1 MDLTFTREE
10 QRFREEVRAFLESSL
25 PAAMRHK
32 VLEGL
37 HVPPED
43 TLEWQ
48 RTLHRKGW
56 GGPSWP
62 TEFGGTGWDPVR
74 QFIFEEECA
83 AAGTPRLLPFGL
95 KMVGPV
101 IMRFG
106 NAAQHRRFLPRIL
119 SGEDWWCQGY
129 SEPEAGSDLA
139 SLRTRADR
147 KGDTYVVNGQKTWIT
162 LAQHAGWIFCLVR
175 TDWSGKAQAGISFLL
190 IDMKTPGVT
199 VRPITMLDGGHE
211 VNEVWFEDV
220 PVPVENL
227 VGEENKGWTYAKFL
241 LGHERANIAGIGSSK
256 RELARLRRI
265 ASVERKHGRPLSED
279 PMFAARLAQVEI
291 DLMAL
296 EITNL
301 RVLSAE
307 AEKRAPGPEASL
319 LKIKGTEIQQAL
331 SELMVQAVGP
341 YALPFRIEALEGGFQ
356 GDPVGPEYAAP
367 LAATYC
373 NMRKAS
379 IYGGSNEIQKNIITQ
394 MILGL

>member
-1 MDLTFTREE
+1 MDLRFTPEE
-10 QRFREEVRAFLESSL
+10 LAFREEVRTFLAESL
-25 PAAMRHK
+25 PEEIRRK
-32 VLEGL
+32 VLAGF
-37 HVPPED
+37 HVSRED
-43 TLEWQ
+43 TVSWQ
-48 RTLHRKGW
+48 GTLHRRGW

-74 QFIFEEECA
+74 QYIFEEETTA
-83 AAGTPRLLPFGL
+83 RGAPRLLPFGL

-106 NAAQHRRFLPRIL
+106 NAAQQKRHLPRIL

-129 SEPEAGSDLA
+129 SEPGAGSDLA
-139 SLRTRADR
+139 SLKTLAERQ
-147 KGDTYVVNGQKTWIT
+147 GDHYVVNGQKTWIT
-162 LAQHAGWIFCLVR
+162 LAQHANWIFCLVR
-175 TDWSGKAQAGISFLL
+175 TDRAAKPQAGISFLL
-190 IDMKTPGVT
+190 VDMKTPGVT
-199 VRPITMLDGGHE
+199 VRPIIMLDGGHE

-220 PVPVENL
+220 RVPVENL

-241 LGHERANIAGIGSSK
+241 LGHERTNIAGVGASK
-256 RELARLRRI
+256 RELERLKQI
-265 ASVERKHGRPLSED
+265 AGRERKHGRPLLED
-279 PMFAARLAQVEI
+279 PFFAARVAQVEI
-291 DLMAL
+291 ELMAL

-301 RVLSAE
+301 RVVSAE
-307 AEKRAPGPEASL
+307 AERRAPGPEASL

-331 SELMVQAVGP
+331 AELMMQAVGP
-341 YALPFRIEALEGGFQ
+341 YALPFRREAMEAGFGG
-356 GDPVGPEYAAP
+356 PPAGPEYAAP